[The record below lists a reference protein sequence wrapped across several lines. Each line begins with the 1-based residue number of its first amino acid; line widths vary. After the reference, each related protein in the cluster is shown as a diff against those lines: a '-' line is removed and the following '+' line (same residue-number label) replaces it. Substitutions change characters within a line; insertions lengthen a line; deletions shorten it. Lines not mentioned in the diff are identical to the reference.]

1 MTKDIATCEKN
12 IQDAEAEKNS
22 ASSKK
27 DALDEAKVKY
37 TKKLSE
43 AQNKESKELAK
54 LYKEI
59 GNYAKEF
66 QETTDTD
73 KKNKLAQKYAGKAR
87 EYNEIVRNSTT
98 SSYTEVGVDLN
109 G

>member
-1 MTKDIATCEKN
+1 MEFCPECGSMLLPTEDNDLKC
-12 IQDAEAEKNS
+12 S
-22 ASSKK
+22 CG
-27 DALDEAKVKY
+27 Y